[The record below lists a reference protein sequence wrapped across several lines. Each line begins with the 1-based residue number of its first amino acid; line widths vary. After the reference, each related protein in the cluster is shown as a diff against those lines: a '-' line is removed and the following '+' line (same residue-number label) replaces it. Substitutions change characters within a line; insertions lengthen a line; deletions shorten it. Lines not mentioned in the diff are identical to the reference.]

1 MNSTATPADSILDK
15 ALELGELSGW
25 DALRLH
31 TVGDALQLSLD
42 EIRDSYPQKDD
53 LAEAWFDRADHA
65 ALAVHER
72 DGFTNL
78 PERTRVAMVIMA
90 WLDALLPH
98 RRLTRAMLGYKLEP
112 GHLHLQALGIQ
123 RISRTVQWFM
133 EAAQLDQRGL
143 RRIATETTLTSTY
156 LATFTR
162 WLMDDS
168 PSNQDTRKLLDGL
181 LEKQETLLAR
191 LFRDTE
197 TKPPPGKRLPRQLP
211 AESIRQ

>member
-1 MNSTATPADSILDK
+1 MIVN
-15 ALELGELSGW
+15 
-25 DALRLH
+25 
-31 TVGDALQLSLD
+31 
-42 EIRDSYPQKDD
+42 
-53 LAEAWFDRADHA
+53 
-65 ALAVHER
+65 
-72 DGFTNL
+72 
-78 PERTRVAMVIMA
+78 
-90 WLDALLPH
+90 
-98 RRLTRAMLGYKLEP
+98 KLEP
-112 GHLHLQALGIQ
+112 GHLHLQVLGIQ

-168 PSNQDTRKLLDGL
+168 TNSQHTRNLLDGL

-197 TKPPPGKRLPRQLP
+197 TKQPPVKQLPRQLP
-211 AESIRQ
+211 AEPIRQ